1 MKASFSKDRKSKP
14 KNVDK
19 KASISLKLL
28 PVWGAKWLVFS
39 DEITKNQHIHT
50 NSSLTFL
57 NTEEHR
63 SFVTLLVV
71 TSQHN
76 LLYRNSFYRNV
87 KVTFRIPDMSFF
99 KRARHELCHQVVFRT
114 SSLRMR
120 NGRSETLI
128 ITKLYCSK
136 TTWNDSVDFVTTQ
149 MHKKITI

>member
-39 DEITKNQHIHT
+39 DIHT
-50 NSSLTFL
+50 NSSLTFR

-87 KVTFRIPDMSFF
+87 KVSFRIPDMSFF
-99 KRARHELCHQVVFRT
+99 KRDRHELCHQVVFRT

-120 NGRSETLI
+120 TGRSETLI
-128 ITKLYCSK
+128 ITKSYCSK